1 MSKELLSD
9 AIECF
14 GGQIV
19 AEVMEMVNLADPDCM
34 YSTYQDM
41 GMDQHADCLEML
53 FF

>member
-19 AEVMEMVNLADPDCM
+19 AEVMEMVHFADPDCM

-41 GMDQHADCLEML
+41 GMNQHADCLEML